1 MQDPDDPDAMTP
13 EARAREVA
21 ELLATG
27 YLRYR
32 ALRARGAAPDAVP
45 GDSGR
50 PAEEPR
56 RQPENEVDA
65 SGDRSVHASRAV
77 GSAPAAELEV
87 LG

>member
-1 MQDPDDPDAMTP
+1 VDDPDDPALMSE

-32 ALRARGAAPDAVP
+32 ALRARGAAPATPP
-45 GDSGR
+45 GTSER
-50 PAEEPR
+50 PAEEPP

-65 SGDRSVHASRAV
+65 SRDRSVHASRAV

>member
-1 MQDPDDPDAMTP
+1 VDDPDDPALMTE

-32 ALRARGAAPDAVP
+32 ALRARGAAPATPP
-45 GDSGR
+45 GSSER
-50 PAEEPR
+50 LTEEPP

-65 SGDRSVHASRAV
+65 SGEQSVHPTRAD
-77 GSAPAAELEV
+77 GRAPAADEEV